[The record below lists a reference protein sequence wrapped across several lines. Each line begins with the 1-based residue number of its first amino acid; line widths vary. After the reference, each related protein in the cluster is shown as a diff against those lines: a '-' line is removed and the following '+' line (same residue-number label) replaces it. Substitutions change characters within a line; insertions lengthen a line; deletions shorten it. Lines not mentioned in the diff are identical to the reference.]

1 MGNPDEPKIST
12 SYAERANLSIRM
24 NQRRFTRLTDGFSKK
39 VENHT
44 AAISL
49 YFMWYNFG
57 RPHQTLTQRYG
68 TPTTPAMAAGVAH
81 YPWSTGEI
89 AKLLE
94 SN

>member
-44 AAISL
+44 HSFRCGSCTTTSAARI
-49 YFMWYNFG
+49 
-57 RPHQTLTQRYG
+57 RH
-68 TPTTPAMAAGVAH
+68 
-81 YPWSTGEI
+81 
-89 AKLLE
+89 
-94 SN
+94 